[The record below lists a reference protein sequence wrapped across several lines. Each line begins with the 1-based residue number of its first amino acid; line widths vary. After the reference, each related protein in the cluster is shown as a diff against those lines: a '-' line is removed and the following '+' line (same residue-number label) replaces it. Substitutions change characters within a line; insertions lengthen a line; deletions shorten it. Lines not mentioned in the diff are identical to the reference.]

1 MPDKSPD
8 KKRSAT
14 ESTWNFIGVG
24 KHRDIAD
31 LKTSRARDPVTHA
44 PKKLGE
50 WFSTAICGND
60 IGSSCLY
67 VAALALTF
75 AGKLAPLVLLAVG
88 LVLFLF
94 RKVYAEVGSALPLNG
109 GAYNALLNTTTKF
122 RASIAA
128 CLTLLS
134 YIATAVISASEAMHY
149 AHHLWHGLSVN
160 LAVPV
165 LITLFACLTIAGI
178 GESAIVA
185 LVIFIFHIFTLIIL
199 SAVGLFSII
208 QDPTIFLG
216 NLEAPLPARWDL
228 ALFFGFSAAFLGV
241 SGFESSANFIEEQ
254 KKDVFPKT
262 LRNMWLLVIVFNP
275 LMAVL
280 ALGIVP
286 QSEIVGHAEDLL
298 AHMGGEAGGH
308 WLRLLIS
315 INATLVLSG
324 AVLTAFVGSN
334 GLVRRMALDGCLPQF
349 LLKQTSWNTD
359 YLSIGAFWLL
369 CCSIFWVTA
378 GELTKL
384 ASIYTISF
392 LSVMVLFAVGN
403 MLLKLRRS
411 RLPRANRAN
420 WYEVGIAF
428 TMAVVGLVGNL
439 ITKGENSVIFLYYF
453 SASVFIVSIMIFR
466 VQLITILL
474 TVLKDISQR
483 FASDDSRV
491 TRFFIHTLK
500 VVSRRPV
507 VYFSRGDDLGN
518 LNKAMLYVINNEPSH
533 HIQIVHVYESG
544 TPISDTF
551 KRNLKFLDEA
561 YPDIRIDLLTVQG
574 KFSPDLIRA
583 LSGRL
588 RVPVNYM
595 FISTPGDQFPHNIAE
610 LGGVR
615 VIV

>member
-1 MPDKSPD
+1 MGHSKINQN
-8 KKRSAT
+8 
-14 ESTWNFIGVG
+14 ETWGFVGVG

-31 LKTSRARDPVTHA
+31 LKPRRARDKQPTPH
-44 PKKLGE
+44 KKLGE
-50 WFSTAICGND
+50 WYSTAICGND

-67 VAALALTF
+67 VAALALGF
-75 AGKLAPLVLLAVG
+75 AGKLAPVVLLAVG

-94 RKVYAEVGSALPLNG
+94 RKVYSEVGTALPLNG

-149 AHHLWHGLSVN
+149 AHNLWHGLNVPI
-160 LAVPV
+160 AVLV
-165 LITLFACLTIAGI
+165 LITIFACLTIAGI
-178 GESAIVA
+178 GESAKVA
-185 LVIFIFHIFTLIIL
+185 LIIFITHICTLTLLGIIGIFTIITEPAILIE
-199 SAVGLFSII
+199 
-208 QDPTIFLG
+208 
-216 NLEAPLPARWDL
+216 NLRAPLPTHWHL

-254 KKDVFPKT
+254 EKGVFPKT
-262 LRNMWLLVIVFNP
+262 LRNMWFLVIIFNP
-275 LMAVL
+275 LIAFL
-280 ALGIVP
+280 ALGILP
-286 QSEIVGHAEDLL
+286 RSEQTAHMEDLL
-298 AHMGGEAGGH
+298 AHMGGVAAGD
-308 WLRLLIS
+308 WLRIVVS
-315 INATLVLSG
+315 VNATLVLSG

-349 LLKQTSWNTD
+349 LLKQTKWHTD

-369 CCSIFWVTA
+369 CCSIFVITA
-378 GELTKL
+378 GELAKL
-384 ASIYTISF
+384 ASVYTISF

-403 MLLKLRRS
+403 MLLKIRRS
-411 RLPRANRAN
+411 RLPRAERAS
-420 WYEVGIAF
+420 WYEVGLAF
-428 TMAVVGLVGNL
+428 IMVTIGLVGNL
-439 ITKGENSVIFLYYF
+439 INKGENSIIFLYYF
-453 SASVFIVSIMIFR
+453 GTSIFLVGIMIFR

-474 TVLKDISQR
+474 TILRDASQR
-483 FASDDSRV
+483 FASDDSRL

-500 VVSRRPV
+500 VVSRKPV

-533 HIQIVHVYESG
+533 HIQIVHVYQPG

-551 KRNLKFLDEA
+551 KRNLKFLDQA
-561 YPDIRIDLLTVQG
+561 YPDMRIDLLTVQG
-574 KFSPDLIRA
+574 DFSPELIRA

-588 RVPVNYM
+588 KVPVNYM